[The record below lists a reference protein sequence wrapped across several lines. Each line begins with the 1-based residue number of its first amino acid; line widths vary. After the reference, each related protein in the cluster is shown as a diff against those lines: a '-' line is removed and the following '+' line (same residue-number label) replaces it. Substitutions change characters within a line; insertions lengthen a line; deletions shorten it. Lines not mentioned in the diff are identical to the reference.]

1 MNKYEEYA
9 KENCKDCKKQ
19 CNKGITER
27 IDGSVHC
34 ADED

>member
-9 KENCKDCKKQ
+9 KENCKNCTKQ

-27 IDGSVHC
+27 VDGSVHC